1 MLVFGDA
8 ERKDGR
14 QQAPFSSSVLRLE
27 VKVAQSCPTLCS
39 AVDYT
44 VHGIFQARR
53 VGSLCLLQ
61 GIFLTQES
69 NLGLLH
75 CRRILYQLSYQGSPC
90 VCVCVLKLYH
100 TSGCERG
107 FCFLTWHLRSPRGQV
122 WACVL
127 GRRFWTGQ
135 RCAGPCPP
143 AGRALGSQP

>member
-69 NLGLLH
+69 NLGLLLP
-75 CRRILYQLSYQGSPC
+75 RWILDQLSYQGF
-90 VCVCVLKLYH
+90 LK
-100 TSGCERG
+100 TEGK
-107 FCFLTWHLRSPRGQV
+107 CFQFLCQENYINRCP
-122 WACVL
+122 
-127 GRRFWTGQ
+127 GRRDLDCRMRESPFRTGAPGALTLHTKLQ
-135 RCAGPCPP
+135 GE
-143 AGRALGSQP
+143 AGRKL